1 MEESAIARLCR
12 MLSSILTVFSSKQ
25 LEDPI
30 QTPTVIRRP
39 SDSVYIDEKHQ
50 IEKNNME
57 KNAGDK
63 DPE

>member
-12 MLSSILTVFSSKQ
+12 MLSSILTVFSQKQ
-25 LEDPI
+25 PLEPA

-39 SDSVYIDEKHQ
+39 SITVYIDEKHQ

>member
-1 MEESAIARLCR
+1 
-12 MLSSILTVFSSKQ
+12 MLSSILTVFSQKQ
-25 LEDPI
+25 PLEPA

-39 SDSVYIDEKHQ
+39 SITVYIDEKHQ